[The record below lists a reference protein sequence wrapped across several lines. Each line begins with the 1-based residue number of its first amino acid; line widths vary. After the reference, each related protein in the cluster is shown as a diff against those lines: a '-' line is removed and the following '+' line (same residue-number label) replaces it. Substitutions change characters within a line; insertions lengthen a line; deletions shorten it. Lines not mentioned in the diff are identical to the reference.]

1 MHNRAHISAT
11 IVILDNECAF
21 FETVTTAFHAKQYLP
36 LLIRWHEETL
46 PMIAQQQPGAIVI
59 SLSYPNPVAEHVIT
73 RLQHD
78 PTLQHIPI
86 IVCSDNVTLLQDTV
100 TVLRHRPGCVQASSC
115 NTDELFAKLP
125 APTGEAHSA

>member
-11 IVILDNECAF
+11 IAILDNECAF
-21 FETVTTAFHAKQYLP
+21 FETVTTAFQAKQYLP
-36 LLIRWHEETL
+36 LLIHWHEEIL

-59 SLSYPNPVAEHVIT
+59 SLSHLTPVAEHVISG
-73 RLQHD
+73 LHHD

-100 TVLRHRPGCVQASSC
+100 TVLRPRPGCVQASSH
-115 NTDELFAKLP
+115 NPDERFAKLP
-125 APTGEAHSA
+125 APTGAAHSA

>member
-1 MHNRAHISAT
+1 MHNRAPISAS
-11 IVILDNECAF
+11 IVILDIEAAF
-21 FETVTTAFHAKQYLP
+21 FETVTTAFHAKQYPP
-36 LLIRWHEETL
+36 LLIRWHEAII
-46 PMIAQQQPGAIVI
+46 PVIAQQPPGAIVI
-59 SLSYPNPVAEHVIT
+59 SLSHLTPVAEHVISG
-73 RLQHD
+73 LQRD

-86 IVCSDNVTLLQDTV
+86 IVCSDNATLLQDAV